1 MQQRPGGFDGDIA
14 ESLRATCS
22 LAHDHGLSVWFRLMQ
37 PTLPTWFENEGGL
50 SDRRAAATHWPRWV
64 ELVAEHVGD
73 YADGWVPFEAPV
85 AMAHRLEPSDARRHG
100 ELVHHLFVAWRDAW
114 RILRGRQPV
123 VTSIDA
129 STANPEVWEIWVR
142 GLIDGIVRAPGRME
156 RRLDELAGACDV
168 FGLAVRSDAETLLYR
183 VAERTGGAP
192 LALTYRPLGAS
203 RAERAHQ
210 VTMMWREVDRAAEEL
225 RLQAVVSASFADTPG
240 VPGLVT
246 SDRDLHEVGAAF
258 TRQTRPR

>member
-1 MQQRPGGFDGDIA
+1 MATELGD
-14 ESLRATCS
+14 
-22 LAHDHGLSVWFRLMQ
+22 H
-37 PTLPTWFENEGGL
+37 
-50 SDRRAAATHWPRWV
+50 
-64 ELVAEHVGD
+64 
-73 YADGWVPFEAPV
+73 ADGWVPFEAPV
-85 AMAHRLEPSDARRHG
+85 AMGHRLEPTDARRHG

-129 STANPEVWEIWVR
+129 TTTNPEQWEIWVR

-156 RRLDELAGACDV
+156 RRLDELAGACNV

-183 VAERTGGAP
+183 AAERTGGAP
-192 LALTYRPLGAS
+192 LALTYRPLGGS
-203 RAERAHQ
+203 RAERAHH
-210 VTMMWREVDRAAEEL
+210 TTTMWREVERAADEL
-225 RLQAVVSASFADTPG
+225 HLQAVVSASFADAPG

-258 TRQTRPR
+258 IRQDRPR